1 MRKILFVMSHAPHHG
16 TDLQETLDIVLT
28 AAAFDQRVSL
38 LFLDDGVLQLHQGQ
52 SPEKF
57 KLKDT
62 AAIFRALEIYDV
74 RDYFIEV
81 ESLQERG
88 LKPGNL
94 ILPVREVYRRNINE
108 LISHH
113 DVILSG

>member
-1 MRKILFVMSHAPHHG
+1 MRNILFVMSHAPHHG

-52 SPEKF
+52 CPERF
-57 KLKDT
+57 GLKDA

-74 RDYFIEV
+74 HDYFVEI

-94 ILPVREVYRRNINE
+94 MLPVREVYRRNVNE
-108 LISHH
+108 LIRHH
-113 DVILSG
+113 DVVLSG